1 MALLW
6 LIVIG
11 AVLFGALLLFG
22 VWKNRPRRI
31 EIVAWIF
38 ICVFMFCVW
47 WMSLNNTD
55 LEEIAQTQFDDAMD
69 FFDCFTE
76 WVDQYSTNSM
86 VAWNKMIECATN
98 YVETTTKNI
107 EKYQE
112 YLDL

>member
-1 MALLW
+1 MLLW
-6 LIVIG
+6 LLIV
-11 AVLFGALLLFG
+11 LFTFFGALLLFG

-38 ICVFMFCVW
+38 ICVFLFCVW

-55 LEEIAQTQFDDAMD
+55 LEEITQTQFDDTMD

-76 WVDQYSTNSM
+76 WVDQYSNTPIT
-86 VAWNKMIECATN
+86 AWSTMIECAIDYT
-98 YVETTTKNI
+98 EITTKNL